1 MNPQG
6 IELYSI
12 LFHLLWVAIE
22 SFQQKSYRISFTLL
36 KRAPWSLFGKWIW
49 GEGRGKEEVG
59 RPVRR
64 CCHSQGDKRWWPGP
78 RLYQR
83 RYKNKK
89 KMIMCLG
96 IIFFNEH
103 LLRGKIK
110 SSVFAM
116 LDLEPVGYLS
126 KNVK

>member
-1 MNPQG
+1 M
-6 IELYSI
+6 
-12 LFHLLWVAIE
+12 VAWSKVIPE
-22 SFQQKSYRISFTLL
+22 EIQK
-36 KRAPWSLFGKWIW
+36 
-49 GEGRGKEEVG
+49 
-59 RPVRR
+59 
-64 CCHSQGDKRWWPGP
+64 Q
-78 RLYQR
+78 
-83 RYKNKK
+83 KK